1 MTMPRLIVD
10 PNSISRYHPGW
21 SAVLLR
27 DATIIPEVGQEVIA
41 VQDDP
46 DGPDYISTAIV
57 QKVDTAI
64 GLIYVK
70 VDWDGFHDEEPE
82 A

>member
-1 MTMPRLIVD
+1 MNMPRLTVD
-10 PNSISRYHPGW
+10 PNSSSRYHPGW
-21 SAVLLR
+21 NAVLLR
-27 DATIIPEVGQEVIA
+27 DATIIPSVGQEVLA

-57 QKVDTAI
+57 QQVDLEA
-64 GLIYVK
+64 GLIYVT
-70 VDWDGFHDEEPE
+70 VDWDGFHDEEPS